1 VKLGVFAGAL
11 SMSSDQLVGMDA
23 EGPAV
28 IENAPFGAVTQP
40 LRQARAKAVAYH
52 GHWKAEFDGTNSLV
66 TDFRYEG

>member
-1 VKLGVFAGAL
+1 MKLGVFAGAL

-23 EGPAV
+23 GGPAV